1 MINKFDI
8 IVTLLYHVNVVITR
22 IVSLLKIKNH
32 LNGV

>member
-8 IVTLLYHVNVVITR
+8 IVILLYHINVVIAR
-22 IVSLLKIKNH
+22 FVSLLKIDTH

>member
-8 IVTLLYHVNVVITR
+8 IVTLLYHINTVITR
-22 IVSLLKIKNH
+22 FVSLLKIKNH

>member
-8 IVTLLYHVNVVITR
+8 IVTLLYHINVVITR
-22 IVSLLKIKNH
+22 FVSLLKIDAR